1 MLSIYL
7 LGVVMIF
14 KGIEIRLHLYLPDKD
29 RFLAEY
35 RHDFII
41 YDANAF
47 LKFLSLIY
55 LISGTMFIL
64 ALTYYSLVPNFSTM
78 LVSYGLC
85 IYFIQLILTS
95 LGKKYYKKRFS

>member
-7 LGVVMIF
+7 LAIVMIF
-14 KGIEIRLHLYLPDKD
+14 KGVEVRLHLYLPDKD
-29 RFLAEY
+29 QFLETY

-55 LISGTMFIL
+55 VVSGIMFIF
-64 ALTYYSLVPNFSTM
+64 AITFYSLVPSVSTM
-78 LVSYGLC
+78 FLSYGLC
-85 IYFIQLILTS
+85 IYFIQLILTGV
-95 LGKKYYKKRFS
+95 GKKYYKKRFS